1 MIHLRKSAAQHIKD
15 QIGLRRAENIVKGRK
30 RSEGI
35 DQRADLSLSAFPKPA
50 GTAPPCEEGTRKP
63 STPLP
68 RFRFSLTIA
77 IHRRRF

>member
-35 DQRADLSLSAFPKPA
+35 DQRADLSLSTFPKPA
-50 GTAPPCEEGTRKP
+50 GTAPCEEGTCKP
-63 STPLP
+63 SALLP
-68 RFRFSLTIA
+68 RFRFSLAIS